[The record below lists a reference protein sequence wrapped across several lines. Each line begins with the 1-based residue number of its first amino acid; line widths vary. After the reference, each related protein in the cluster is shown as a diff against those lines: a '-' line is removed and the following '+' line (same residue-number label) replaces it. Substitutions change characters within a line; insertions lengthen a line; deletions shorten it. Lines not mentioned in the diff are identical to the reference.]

1 MSKKHVLDDFKPRS
15 LDDLFGLT
23 STSTDINSEEE
34 KVVEVD
40 LKDLY
45 TFNNHPFSVLDD
57 DKMEETVESIKEHGV
72 LVPGIVRRRAA
83 GGYELISGH
92 RRRRACELAGL
103 KTMPVFIRDLSDDEA
118 TIVMV
123 DSNIQREEILPSE
136 KAKAYK
142 MKYEAL
148 KHQGKA
154 DGKGDSLD
162 QLGEKTGDSR
172 STIQRYIKIADMN
185 EDLLGLIDD
194 KKMGMSQGVELASLS
209 EEEQEEVYEVAK
221 ETSVIPSLAQ
231 SSEIKDM
238 SRRGEFSQES
248 VKNILEGKPVPE
260 KEEKREEKAA
270 KKSEIASEEKKEVK
284 QKRSVSFEEEYLE
297 RYFPESYTE
306 EQIRDVI
313 DGLLDDWKKG
323 TIK

>member
-1 MSKKHVLDDFKPRS
+1 MSKKSIASNIKFNS
-15 LDDLFGLT
+15 LDNLFGNT
-23 STSTDINSEEE
+23 STYPDISAEDETI
-34 KVVEVD
+34 VEVKLSD
-40 LKDLY
+40 LH
-45 TFNNHPFSVLDD
+45 TFRNHPFSVLDD
-57 DKMEETVESIKEHGV
+57 DKMQETVDSIKEHGV

-103 KTMPVFIRDLSDDEA
+103 ETMPVFVRDLTDDEA
-118 TIVMV
+118 VIVMV

-231 SSEIKDM
+231 SSVIKDM

-248 VKNILEGKPVPE
+248 VKNILEGKPVPK
-260 KEEKREEKAA
+260 KEEKREEKTA

-297 RYFPESYTE
+297 KYFPESYTE

-313 DGLLDDWKKG
+313 DGLLVDWKKG

>member
-72 LVPGIVRRRAA
+72 LMPGIVRRRAA

-92 RRRRACELAGL
+92 RRRRACALAGL

-154 DGKGDSLD
+154 DGMGDSLE
-162 QLGEKTGDSR
+162 QMSQKTGESKA
-172 STIQRYIKIADMN
+172 TIQRYVTVADMQP
-185 EDLLGLIDD
+185 ELMDLMDD
-194 KKMGMSQGVELASLS
+194 KTIGLTQAVNLSSLS
-209 EEEQEEVYEVAK
+209 EKEQKEVAA
-221 ETSVIPSLAQ
+221 VV
-231 SSEIKDM
+231 
-238 SRRGEFSQES
+238 QES
-248 VKNILEGKPVPE
+248 KTKPTKEQSKKIKQLSKSGNKQTVENVLEGKTDQIE
-260 KEEKREEKAA
+260 
-270 KKSEIASEEKKEVK
+270 EEKKEEPIEDKSSIKK
-284 QKRSVSFEEEYLE
+284 QSRIVYLKE
-297 RYFPESYTE
+297 DTINKFFPDDYTE
-306 EQIRDVI
+306 QQIADVI
-313 DGLLDDWKKG
+313 VELLEEWKRR
-323 TIK
+323 

>member
-1 MSKKHVLDDFKPRS
+1 MSKKSIASNFKLNS
-15 LDDLFGLT
+15 IDDLFGNT
-23 STSTDINSEEE
+23 STSTDISAEDE
-34 KVVEVD
+34 KIVEVKLSD
-40 LKDLY
+40 LH
-45 TFNNHPFSVLDD
+45 TFKNHPFSVLDD

-103 KTMPVFIRDLSDDEA
+103 ETMPVFVRDLTDDEA
-118 TIVMV
+118 VIVMV

-185 EDLLGLIDD
+185 ENLLDLIDD

-221 ETSVIPSLAQ
+221 ETSIIPSLAQ

-248 VKNILEGKPVPE
+248 VKNVLEGKPVPK
-260 KEEKREEKAA
+260 KEEKREEKAEN
-270 KKSEIASEEKKEVK
+270 KSEIKK
-284 QKRSVSFEEEYLE
+284 QSRSVVLKEDMISKF
-297 RYFPESYTE
+297 FPDNYTE
-306 EQIRDVI
+306 QQVADVI
-313 DGLLDDWKKG
+313 VELLEEWKRR
-323 TIK
+323 

>member
-148 KHQGKA
+148 KHQGKS
-154 DGKGDSLD
+154 DGMGDSLE
-162 QLGEKTGDSR
+162 QMSQKTGESKA
-172 STIQRYIKIADMN
+172 TIQRYVTVADMQP
-185 EDLLGLIDD
+185 ELLDLMDEKTIGLTQAVNL
-194 KKMGMSQGVELASLS
+194 SSLS
-209 EEEQEEVYEVAK
+209 EKEQKEVAA
-221 ETSVIPSLAQ
+221 VV
-231 SSEIKDM
+231 
-238 SRRGEFSQES
+238 QES
-248 VKNILEGKPVPE
+248 KTKPTKDQSKKIKQLSKSGNLNKQTIGNILEGKTDQIE
-260 KEEKREEKAA
+260 
-270 KKSEIASEEKKEVK
+270 EEKKEEPIEDKSSIKKHSRIV
-284 QKRSVSFEEEYLE
+284 YLKE
-297 RYFPESYTE
+297 DTISKFFPDDYTE
-306 EQIRDVI
+306 QQIADVI
-313 DGLLDDWKKG
+313 VELLEEWKRR
-323 TIK
+323 